1 MFRPWLTNRSR
12 RLWRTTWWRRLNANS
27 KARDA
32 IFSFIFLSVPLAL
45 SPPYSNHLFSVC
57 VSLLPCL
64 FQCCTLVH
72 SWKNQKEKM
81 LRFLCFCFISCIVS
95 RHLIRYQAIH
105 PPCLFLSLSH
115 VMNIMI
121 VFLRLM
127 IILQFYRNVYNP
139 YSSVTAG
146 SVLNEWHQ
154 LLSYPLVRGQSQMD
168 CTVARLGWANKS
180 SFISTNVFFLV
191 PIISKCLCHHL
202 SRNITVNITVIF
214 LGDVM
219 ANGMREG
226 GPRYY
231 VL

>member
-1 MFRPWLTNRSR
+1 MPISVLHSCSFVEKPKGE
-12 RLWRTTWWRRLNANS
+12 NAS
-27 KARDA
+27 L
-32 IFSFIFLSVPLAL
+32 FVFLFYFMHCFEASHSL
-45 SPPYSNHLFSVC
+45 SSHSP
-57 VSLLPCL
+57 
-64 FQCCTLVH
+64 TL
-72 SWKNQKEKM
+72 S
-81 LRFLCFCFISCIVS
+81 
-95 RHLIRYQAIH
+95 
-105 PPCLFLSLSH
+105 LSLSH